1 MFVERTE
8 DEMVEYWFNTKT
20 RQVEE
25 GHQSDWS
32 NLLGPYPT
40 REQAENALA
49 AAREN
54 TEQWDEADRRWK
66 DGED

>member
-1 MFVERTE
+1 MA
-8 DEMVEYWFNTKT
+8 EYWFNTKT

-40 REQAENALA
+40 REQAESALESA
-49 AAREN
+49 QQN
-54 TEQWDEADRRWK
+54 TERWDEADRRWNE
-66 DGED
+66 GED